1 MVADK
6 VAEADYFL
14 SQMKLK
20 ATDIHELRFLFSAFV
35 SAARSVTFS
44 LQAVMSGYPDFAT
57 WYRPRQERLKQSELA
72 TFFVDLRNHL
82 QKVGG
87 APLSHSGYSQNGRM
101 EWTTEFIL
109 TLDFTEVPRGNVIA
123 LSESYFRAS

>member
-6 VAEADYFL
+6 VTEADYFL
-14 SQMKLK
+14 SQMKLNG
-20 ATDIHELRFLFSAFV
+20 TDIYELRFLLSVFV

-44 LQAVMSGYPDFAT
+44 LQAVMSGYPDFDT

-82 QKVGG
+82 QKIGG
-87 APLSHSGYSQNGRM
+87 APLFHSGYSQNGRM
-101 EWTTEFIL
+101 EWTTDFIP
-109 TLDFTEVPRGNVIA
+109 TPDFTEVP
-123 LSESYFRAS
+123 